1 MHAAAR
7 KSLIWGVVLLAL
19 GALVSAF
26 GADIHLE
33 LAGSLG
39 LQSAGFVLRVL
50 STLAYVATPL
60 GAALVGAA
68 IVIGVLSPARQPDT
82 PSRVE

>member
-1 MHAAAR
+1 MDAAAR
-7 KSLIWGVVLLAL
+7 NSLIWGIVLLAL

-26 GADIHLE
+26 GSDIHLE

-39 LQSAGFVLRVL
+39 LQSAGFVLRMI

-68 IVIGVLSPARQPDT
+68 VVIRALSPARRSAT